1 MLARSQIAQIYQQ
14 LRAHHS
20 KDPFFLRRLRAE
32 MAASD
37 AYPWLCRCGRRNRKT
52 MDYCPSCTR
61 HWRTGTPIEQNEER
75 SYATWSEDQ
84 RGWDA
89 PWVHS
94 GSSPR
99 QRTTSPRQRQPKK
112 NRRKKNKT
120 QMDADG
126 RNQSRGRGPA
136 SAQQPLTPP
145 PPPPLPTAPQWAHLQ
160 NTVPLADPPA
170 PVTSQ
175 EAQQLKECVALLH
188 KYEEGLPPE
197 VQSYVQGIKAK
208 DVKRS
213 VKTLHSAVTSMGR
226 SRDELQAAI
235 AARSQM
241 HSTWRTFLADSITRF
256 QAYGQDFATQEEN
269 LVARIQEAKKAFEQ
283 AKENLSVEKAKASSL
298 DTTVQE
304 VSDEETE
311 IKDVVL
317 AAPDKIT
324 ESLNHLTSSLEG
336 LRSQAADLEK
346 EEQKH
351 KRPRLADAESAKPGS
366 GDAAMPSFG

>member
-1 MLARSQIAQIYQQ
+1 
-14 LRAHHS
+14 
-20 KDPFFLRRLRAE
+20 
-32 MAASD
+32 
-37 AYPWLCRCGRRNRKT
+37 
-52 MDYCPSCTR
+52 
-61 HWRTGTPIEQNEER
+61 
-75 SYATWSEDQ
+75 
-84 RGWDA
+84 
-89 PWVHS
+89 
-94 GSSPR
+94 
-99 QRTTSPRQRQPKK
+99 
-112 NRRKKNKT
+112 
-120 QMDADG
+120 
-126 RNQSRGRGPA
+126 
-136 SAQQPLTPP
+136 
-145 PPPPLPTAPQWAHLQ
+145 LQ

-235 AARSQM
+235 AARSQL